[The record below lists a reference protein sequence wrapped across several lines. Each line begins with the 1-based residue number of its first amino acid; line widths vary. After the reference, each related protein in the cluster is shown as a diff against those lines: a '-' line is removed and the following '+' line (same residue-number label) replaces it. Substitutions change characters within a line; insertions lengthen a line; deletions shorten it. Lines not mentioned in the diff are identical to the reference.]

1 MSLKND
7 IKNLLEEKD
16 FDGVVELAARE
27 KGTLKYLRSLL
38 YSEDDL
44 LHWRAAEA
52 FGRIAGHPDVMS
64 REKVNTML
72 TRLLISLEDR
82 SGGNGWGSMEA
93 IGAIVAARP
102 DEFSKAI
109 PKMFSY
115 IWDGRIRKG
124 LLWSV
129 HRIGENRPDL
139 LKDKIFHIVGLLR
152 NPSNTTRGHAAWA
165 LGTIGD
171 TDVRV
176 LEGLVLDVRDTLK
189 GLLDDDSRVRIYDNG
204 ELKETTIA
212 EIAKEALAAL
222 NGRQG

>member
-1 MSLKND
+1 MSLKDD
-7 IKNLLEEKD
+7 IKSLLENKD

-27 KGTLKYLRSLL
+27 RGVLKYLRSLL

-52 FGRIAGHPDVMS
+52 FGRIAEHPDIMS
-64 REKVNTML
+64 REKVNTTI
-72 TRLLISLEDR
+72 TRLLVSLEDR
-82 SGGNGWGSMEA
+82 SGGTGWGSMEA

-102 DEFSKAI
+102 DEFGKAI

-124 LLWSV
+124 LLWSAR
-129 HRIGENRPDL
+129 RIGQKRPDL

-165 LGTIGD
+165 LGVIGD
-171 TDVRV
+171 TDVRI
-176 LEGLVLDVRDTLK
+176 LEGLVVDVKEALE
-189 GLLDDDSRVRIYDNG
+189 GLLNDESRIRVYDNG
-204 ELKETTIA
+204 ELQERTISQ
-212 EIAKEALAAL
+212 IAKEALAAL
-222 NGRQG
+222 KK